1 MTKYSSGQINLKT
14 LIRTVPDFPK
24 DGIQYKDITPLLRN
38 PLSFKTAV
46 TEMIS
51 PFAKT
56 PIDTV
61 VAVEA
66 CGYLLG
72 AAVALK
78 LGSGIVPVRKPN
90 KLPWLT
96 FEETYT
102 LEYGSATLQIHQDA
116 INQSDNILIV
126 DDVLATGGTLR
137 ATVNL
142 VEKFGANIVGI
153 SLLVELSFLH
163 GRSQLKGFPIHSVIS
178 Y

>member
-1 MTKYSSGQINLKT
+1 MTKCNSEQIDLEA

-38 PLSFKTAV
+38 PLSFNAAV
-46 TEMIS
+46 TKMLS

-66 CGYLLG
+66 RGYLLG

-116 INQSDNILIV
+116 INQSDNVLIV
-126 DDVLATGGTLR
+126 DDILATGGTLR
-137 ATVNL
+137 AAVNL
-142 VEKFGANIVGI
+142 VEKFGANIAGI
-153 SLLVELSFLH
+153 TLAC
-163 GRSQLKGFPIHSVIS
+163 
-178 Y
+178 